1 MSRIRTDMNCTE
13 CGNIFIAQLDFSI
26 DGNHIVECPHCGHEH
41 CRVIKEGKVTGDRWS
56 SRDQRVEVER
66 KHIWKS
72 DSLPMAT
79 TTAGE
84 FIRQS
89 WLNLLQSGGDGD
101 KMKDLE
107 SLGGGS

>member
-1 MSRIRTDMNCTE
+1 MSRIRTDLSCTE
-13 CGNIFIAQLDFSI
+13 CNNTFIAQLDFSI

-41 CRVIKEGKVTGDRWS
+41 CRVIKDGRVTGDRWS
-56 SRDQRVEVER
+56 TRDQRVEVER

-84 FIRQS
+84 FIRAR
-89 WLNLLQSGGDGD
+89 WMNLIQSGGDGD
-101 KMKDLE
+101 IMKDLE
-107 SLGGGS
+107 SLGQG

>member
-1 MSRIRTDMNCTE
+1 MSKIRTDLSCTE
-13 CGNIFIAQLDFSI
+13 CSKTFIAQLDFAI
-26 DGNHIVECPHCGHEH
+26 DGNHIIECPYCGHEH
-41 CRVIKEGKVTGDRWS
+41 CRVIKDGRVTGDRWS
-56 SRDQRVEVER
+56 SRDQRVDVER

-107 SLGGGS
+107 SMGGG